1 MEPKKSRETQ
11 EALETLEEYLENNEK
26 LKISKTLK
34 INEIPEINEIII
46 CPSCNKEQ
54 LKIIIVKICEAN
66 DSIWYKCSETK
77 QCILFQNKTK

>member
-1 MEPKKSRETQ
+1 MEQKNNLRETK
-11 EALETLEEYLENNEK
+11 EALEELEEV
-26 LKISKTLK
+26 
-34 INEIPEINEIII
+34 PETNEIII

-54 LKIIIVKICEAN
+54 LKIITVTICEAR